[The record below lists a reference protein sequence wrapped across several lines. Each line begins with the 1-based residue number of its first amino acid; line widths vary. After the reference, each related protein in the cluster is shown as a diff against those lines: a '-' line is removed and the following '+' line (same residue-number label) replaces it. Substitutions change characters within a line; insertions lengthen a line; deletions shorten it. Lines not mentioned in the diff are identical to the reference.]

1 MNKVLDL
8 PFAKFQST
16 SSAWRTTREAV
27 AEQRRA
33 MISIHVLRVEDDS
46 ALVITAMRRVKF
58 QSTSSVWRTTR
69 KRYFESKGGYISIHV
84 LRVEDDRGR
93 TALWPSP
100 PDFNPRPPCG
110 GRLRLW
116 GCFLTRAGFQSTS
129 SVWRTTSVQ
138 LLHER
143 KRHISIHVLRVEDDP
158 PRPAGSPQGTYF
170 NPRPPCGGRPGMCPC
185 VVVMGVI
192 SIHVLRVEDDVNP
205 ALLEG

>member
-129 SVWRTTSVQ
+129 SVWRTTG
-138 LLHER
+138 HAR
-143 KRHISIHVLRVEDDP
+143 
-158 PRPAGSPQGTYF
+158 T
-170 NPRPPCGGRPGMCPC
+170 
-185 VVVMGVI
+185 
-192 SIHVLRVEDDVNP
+192 
-205 ALLEG
+205 